1 MWNDMNKQ
9 GFTLLE
15 MLVVVVIIAILT
27 GLVMGIST
35 YVQNEGARKETES
48 TQAVV
53 MQAIQV
59 YYDIS
64 FPNNY
69 PLETEWL
76 RILAENPE
84 ACEYLLCLPSD
95 TYRVLQPPNPQELHD
110 GWGRAMNYRRSSGFG
125 GRPVIVSAGPDGKIN
140 TEKDNI
146 RSDGR

>member
-59 YYDIS
+59 YYDSS
-64 FPNNY
+64 FPYNY
-69 PLETEWL
+69 QLETE
-76 RILAENPE
+76 
-84 ACEYLLCLPSD
+84 
-95 TYRVLQPPNPQELHD
+95 
-110 GWGRAMNYRRSSGFG
+110 
-125 GRPVIVSAGPDGKIN
+125 
-140 TEKDNI
+140 
-146 RSDGR
+146 